1 MWGATYISYP
11 FQKTLLVQ
19 PMFKNYVG
27 KHPLQNRTNVQIK
40 GGGGQ
45 RPFEQCSKKLHFSW
59 RMASLRSL
67 CLWFGHSHH
76 SLAPKLLFHPT
87 TAFPGALLQAAAIL
101 GQMASAAFFGI
112 FSKPTL
118 VRCFQCG
125 RTRSVIMMNCRAD
138 GPLHTNAFCG
148 RPKKRLFGLE

>member
-1 MWGATYISYP
+1 MCKFCTGLM
-11 FQKTLLVQ
+11 QKKSSTVILVRRHADIAPGLTAVEKRQNCTL
-19 PMFKNYVG
+19 
-27 KHPLQNRTNVQIK
+27 
-40 GGGGQ
+40 
-45 RPFEQCSKKLHFSW
+45 SHFPIH
-59 RMASLRSL
+59 LFTIRSL
-67 CLWFGHSHH
+67 CLRFGHSHH

-112 FSKPTL
+112 FSTL

-148 RPKKRLFGLE
+148 KPKKRLFGLE

>member
-1 MWGATYISYP
+1 MCKFCTGLMQKKSYTVILVRRHADIAPGLTAVEKRQNCTLSHFPIYI
-11 FQKTLLVQ
+11 FT
-19 PMFKNYVG
+19 
-27 KHPLQNRTNVQIK
+27 I
-40 GGGGQ
+40 
-45 RPFEQCSKKLHFSW
+45 
-59 RMASLRSL
+59 RSL
-67 CLWFGHSHH
+67 CLCLGHSHH
-76 SLAPKLLFHPT
+76 SLAPKPLFHPT